1 MSPDVT
7 RLGRGQLQTRL
18 CAKPQ
23 AGDGKAADESPNGQ
37 VLDPSRGTLK
47 RWENCRRKPKYDL
60 KIIEKKWFNMFNY
73 AATLGRMISG
83 MKYRPSSRPRGFG
96 ASTKVKQVGRAAR
109 RELVNGRAVAA
120 TSTMCAS
127 RWAVGCGS
135 CHQFVTL

>member
-1 MSPDVT
+1 
-7 RLGRGQLQTRL
+7 
-18 CAKPQ
+18 
-23 AGDGKAADESPNGQ
+23 
-37 VLDPSRGTLK
+37 
-47 RWENCRRKPKYDL
+47 
-60 KIIEKKWFNMFNY
+60 MFNY

-109 RELVNGRAVAA
+109 RELVNGRAVAVPAFA

>member
-60 KIIEKKWFNMFNY
+60 KIIGKKMVQHVKLCCN
-73 AATLGRMISG
+73 
-83 MKYRPSSRPRGFG
+83 SREDDFG
-96 ASTKVKQVGRAAR
+96 D
-109 RELVNGRAVAA
+109 EI
-120 TSTMCAS
+120 
-127 RWAVGCGS
+127 
-135 CHQFVTL
+135 